1 MKLLNSKRK
10 LTKLKIDLNIP
21 KNEHFLDESDFYF
34 FIDLERVYRIIFN
47 SGVKI
52 LKNF

>member
-21 KNEHFLDESDFYF
+21 KNDEPDFYF